1 MKSNLAGKRSS
12 AQRGLSLIEILV
24 GVAIGIVGVLAIF
37 QTLAVWNR
45 HMLTTTAGGDAQV
58 SGALALFDLER
69 DLKQAG
75 HGFGNAPA
83 PVMGCNVQ
91 AFDSNGGRGAFNFNL
106 APIDIVVDPLGIA
119 PDQINVLY
127 GSSSFFVEAQ
137 SFLFSTPTS
146 KTLVRRGGFKMGDL
160 VVVADAGGVGSGTA
174 NCSLAE
180 ITADTNLDLATVDHG
195 NAGYTS
201 FYTGGAVVPRFNPPG
216 GLVFAYGAGNL
227 YNLGPTPQMIT
238 WKIANNRGLQ
248 RGEAIFS
255 PLAPQDVADGVIN
268 LKAQFGVDANISTTI
283 EPGEWVAAL
292 PLGTNWTQVLAIRV
306 AVLVRSRQFEKSN
319 DAGSGVPIAV
329 TPAAP
334 TYFAGTA
341 FVMTNVDGTPDSFGA
356 AQNTPD
362 PNNWRFYRYR
372 VYERVIPLRNMLWP
386 L

>member
-1 MKSNLAGKRSS
+1 MKSNVAVKRAT

-69 DLKQAG
+69 DLKQSG
-75 HGFGNAPA
+75 HGFGNATV
-83 PVMGCNVQ
+83 PVMGCAVQ
-91 AFDSNGGRGAFNFNL
+91 AFDSTGRGAFNFNL
-106 APIDIVVDPLGIA
+106 TPINIVVGAGGA

-160 VVVADAGGVGSGTA
+160 VVVADAGGAAPGSA

-180 ITADTNLDLATVDHG
+180 ITGDTNPDLATVDHG

-238 WKIANNRGLQ
+238 WQIANNRGLQ
-248 RGEAIFS
+248 RAEAIFNPV
-255 PLAPQDVADGVIN
+255 PLDVADGVIN

-283 EPGEWVAAL
+283 EPAEWGTVL

-319 DAGSGVPIAV
+319 DAGSGAPIAV
-329 TPAAP
+329 TPVAP
-334 TYFAGTA
+334 TYFGGP
-341 FVMTNVDGTPDSFGA
+341 FVMANVDGTADAFGGA
-356 AQNTPD
+356 PNTPD

>member
-1 MKSNLAGKRSS
+1 MRSNLAAKRST

-69 DLKQAG
+69 DLKQSG

-83 PVMGCNVQ
+83 PVMGCAVQ
-91 AFDSNGGRGAFNFNL
+91 AFDSTGGRAFNFNL
-106 APIDIVVDPLGIA
+106 APIDIVVGALGA
-119 PDQINVLY
+119 PDKINVLY
-127 GSSSFFVEAQ
+127 GSSSFFVEGQ

-160 VVVADAGGVGSGTA
+160 VVVADAGGAAPGSA

-180 ITADTNLDLATVDHG
+180 ITADTNPDLATVDHG
-195 NAGYTS
+195 NAPYVS
-201 FYTGGAVVPRFNPPG
+201 FYGGGGPRFNPPG
-216 GLVFAYGAGNL
+216 GLAFLYAAGNL

-238 WKIANNRGLQ
+238 WQIANNRGLQ
-248 RGEAIFS
+248 RGEAIFNPV
-255 PLAPQDVADGVIN
+255 PLDVADGVIN
-268 LKAQFGVDANISTTI
+268 LKAQFGVDANINTTI

-306 AVLVRSRQFEKSN
+306 AILVRSRQFEKSN
-319 DAGSGVPIAV
+319 DAGSGAPIAV
-329 TPAAP
+329 TAAAP
-334 TYFAGTA
+334 IYFGGP
-341 FVMTNVDGTPDSFGA
+341 FVMTNVDGTADAFGGA
-356 AQNTPD
+356 PNTQD

>member
-1 MKSNLAGKRSS
+1 MKPTLAVKRST
-12 AQRGLSLIEILV
+12 AQLGLSLIEILV

-69 DLKQAG
+69 DLKQSG
-75 HGFGNAPA
+75 HGFGNATA
-83 PVMGCNVQ
+83 PVMGCAVQ
-91 AFDSNGGRGAFNFNL
+91 AFDSTGRGAFNFNL
-106 APIDIVVDPLGIA
+106 APINIVVGAGGA

-160 VVVADAGGVGSGTA
+160 VVVADAGGAAPGSA

-180 ITADTNLDLATVDHG
+180 ITADTNPDFATVDHG
-195 NAGYTS
+195 NVGYTS

-216 GLVFAYGAGNL
+216 GLVFAYGSGNL

-238 WKIANNRGLQ
+238 WQIANNRGLQ
-248 RGEAIFS
+248 RGELIFNPA
-255 PLAPQDVADGVIN
+255 PLDVADGVIN

-292 PLGTNWTQVLAIRV
+292 PLGTNWTQVLALRV

-319 DAGSGVPIAV
+319 DAGSGAPIAV

-334 TYFAGTA
+334 TYFGGP
-341 FVMTNVDGTPDSFGA
+341 FVMTNVDGNPDAFGGA
-356 AQNTPD
+356 PNTPD

>member
-1 MKSNLAGKRSS
+1 MTKRTLAVNRSA
-12 AQRGLSLIEILV
+12 AQHGLSLIEILV
-24 GVAIGIVGVLAIF
+24 GVAIGIIGVLAIF
-37 QTLAVWNR
+37 QTVAVWNR

-75 HGFGNAPA
+75 HGFGNAPV
-83 PVMGCNVQ
+83 PVMGCLVQ
-91 AFDSNGGRGAFNFNL
+91 AFDTTGRGAFNFTL
-106 APIDIVVDPLGIA
+106 APISIVVGAGGA

-160 VVVADAGGVGSGTA
+160 VLVADAGAGAPGTA

-180 ITADTNLDLATVDHG
+180 ITADTNPDLATVNHANG
-195 NAGYTS
+195 AYVS
-201 FYTGGAVVPRFNPPG
+201 FYGVAAASRFNPPG
-216 GLVFAYGAGNL
+216 GLAFPYVSGNL
-227 YNLGPTPQMIT
+227 YNFGPAPQMIT
-238 WKIANNRGLQ
+238 WQIANNRALQ
-248 RGEAIFS
+248 RGEAIFN
-255 PLAPQDVADGVIN
+255 PAPSNVADGVIN
-268 LKAQFGVDANISTTI
+268 LKAQFGVDSNITTMI
-283 EPGEWVAAL
+283 EPAEWVTAL
-292 PLGTNWTQVLAIRV
+292 PIGTNWTQVLAMRV

-319 DAGSGVPIAV
+319 DAGSGAPIAV
-329 TPAAP
+329 TTLAP
-334 TYFAGTA
+334 TYFGGP
-341 FVMTNVDGTPDSFGA
+341 FVMTNVDGTLDAFAGA
-356 AQNTPD
+356 PNTPD